1 MSFLWW
7 QSVYFDC
14 VSDEVCA
21 ALKNLKTHTAT
32 GADGITS
39 WMLKSFAAE
48 IAPSIASLFNLSISS
63 GKVPAAWKCSNI
75 VPIPKDNSKAN
86 NVHFYRPISL
96 LPIISKVLERH
107 IYTHLLE
114 FVNSGN
120 LLSDQ
125 QFGFRKGRSTVV
137 PLLLSTHQW
146 HSYLEK
152 KQKVACVFFD
162 IKKAFDSVPQQAL
175 LNKLYHLC
183 IPKPLFVWLT
193 NYLRLRFQRVVLK
206 GVSSTWLPVSSGVPQ
221 GSILGPLL
229 FLLYINN
236 ITCLRFSSN
245 TKILLFADDIML
257 YKPISSNGDFEAF
270 QNDINLINQWMCN
283 NHLNLNA
290 GKTKFLLISRSKS
303 SVNTCPNLH
312 VNGLPIERVHH
323 FKYLGVWIS
332 DDLSWSK
339 HIEFVS
345 CKARRL
351 LGYLYR
357 MFSPH
362 CSLEAILHM
371 YKCQV
376 LPILEY
382 GCIVWDPHLK
392 KDQLLL
398 ENIQK
403 FAVKIAT
410 KSWNSST
417 HHTVYLPSLS
427 TRRQY
432 FKLLYMYKFLNGLH
446 FCPLGFVS
454 FHSNPNRHVC
464 HARHLLQPFART
476 VSYYN
481 SFFYKYCTAL
491 ELIT

>member
-1 MSFLWW
+1 M
-7 QSVYFDC
+7 
-14 VSDEVCA
+14 CA

-193 NYLRLRFQRVVLK
+193 NC
-206 GVSSTWLPVSSGVPQ
+206 VSDFRESS
-221 GSILGPLL
+221 
-229 FLLYINN
+229 
-236 ITCLRFSSN
+236 
-245 TKILLFADDIML
+245 
-257 YKPISSNGDFEAF
+257 
-270 QNDINLINQWMCN
+270 
-283 NHLNLNA
+283 
-290 GKTKFLLISRSKS
+290 
-303 SVNTCPNLH
+303 
-312 VNGLPIERVHH
+312 
-323 FKYLGVWIS
+323 
-332 DDLSWSK
+332 
-339 HIEFVS
+339 
-345 CKARRL
+345 
-351 LGYLYR
+351 
-357 MFSPH
+357 
-362 CSLEAILHM
+362 
-371 YKCQV
+371 
-376 LPILEY
+376 
-382 GCIVWDPHLK
+382 
-392 KDQLLL
+392 
-398 ENIQK
+398 
-403 FAVKIAT
+403 
-410 KSWNSST
+410 
-417 HHTVYLPSLS
+417 
-427 TRRQY
+427 
-432 FKLLYMYKFLNGLH
+432 
-446 FCPLGFVS
+446 
-454 FHSNPNRHVC
+454 
-464 HARHLLQPFART
+464 
-476 VSYYN
+476 
-481 SFFYKYCTAL
+481 
-491 ELIT
+491 